1 MSNAIEISQKLI
13 ADGYFVFLIDTTGE
27 FSFDTSDKYSDCP
40 LKRMMHSIL
49 KFSSA
54 EDCMLF
60 IVKTREIYESG
71 KSAPIG
77 NTGWT
82 LKGTTDGMKI
92 AIVINNVDV
101 LCGQD
106 CMEKLREVIKR
117 ESAGPLHV
125 EVAKGSADGTAG
137 NV

>member
-13 ADGYFVFLIDTTGE
+13 ADGYFVFLIDTSGE
-27 FSFDTSDKYSDCP
+27 FSFDNSGKYSDCP
-40 LKRMMHSIL
+40 LKRLRHSIL

-54 EDCMLF
+54 EECMRF
-60 IVKTREIYESG
+60 IVNTREIYESG

-82 LKGTTDGMKI
+82 LTGTTDGMKI

-125 EVAKGSADGTAG
+125 EVAKGSTDGTAG